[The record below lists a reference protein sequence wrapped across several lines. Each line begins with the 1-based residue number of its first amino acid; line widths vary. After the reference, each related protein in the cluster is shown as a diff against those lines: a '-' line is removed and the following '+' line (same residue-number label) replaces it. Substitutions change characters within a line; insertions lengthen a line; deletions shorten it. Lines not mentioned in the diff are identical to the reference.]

1 MIGLATMMTKVDLET
16 KAGAIGI
23 EVTKEIEKQNA
34 IRQTIMLKGEEA
46 IIDGV
51 KAGEALVKSEITLA
65 ALEEE
70 QISLQ
75 QLIYAKN
82 EPRKY

>member
-1 MIGLATMMTKVDLET
+1 MIGLATMMTKADLET

-46 IIDGV
+46 MIDG
-51 KAGEALVKSEITLA
+51 ERLA
-65 ALEEE
+65 
-70 QISLQ
+70 
-75 QLIYAKN
+75 K
-82 EPRKY
+82 R